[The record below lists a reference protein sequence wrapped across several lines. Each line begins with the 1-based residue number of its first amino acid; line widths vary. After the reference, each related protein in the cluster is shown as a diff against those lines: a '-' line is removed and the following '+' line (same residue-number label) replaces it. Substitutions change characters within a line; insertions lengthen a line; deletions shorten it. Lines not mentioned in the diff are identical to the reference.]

1 MVLWPEGSVSSVNA
15 DSVQPRQRSIGEE
28 CIVTVGKKKIE
39 HKATIVARG
48 ELKLY
53 KVYAITCSK

>member
-1 MVLWPEGSVSSVNA
+1 MSSVNA